1 MAVKCSFIDFK
12 AACLYYFKFVYGGA
26 AVLSTGSR
34 CLQSPEKGVQSAEL
48 EFQVGV
54 SCLMYVLGTE
64 VLWKNRGSFQQLV
77 ISLPLWI
84 LFSMEAV

>member
-12 AACLYYFKFVYGGA
+12 TYYFKFVYWVGGA

-34 CLQSPEKGVQSAEL
+34 CLQSPEKGVQSTEL

-64 VLWKNRGSFQQLV
+64 VLWKNRGSFQQLA
-77 ISLPLWI
+77 ISRPLWI